1 MKKFRLI
8 FYVICMMFLLEVPS
22 FAYIDP
28 SVMTYT
34 IQAIAGVIIAVGAVI
49 GIVWRKAAKKAK
61 KVLNIDD
68 NAKKE
73 VEDDVVEINP
83 EDVSIEAAVTED
95 VEPDKSDDNK
105 D

>member
-1 MKKFRLI
+1 MFK
-8 FYVICMMFLLEVPS
+8 VIS

-28 SVMTYT
+28 SVTTYVV
-34 IQAIAGVIIAVGAVI
+34 QAIAGVVIAVGAVI

-83 EDVSIEAAVTED
+83 EDASDEAVATEE
-95 VEPDKSDDNK
+95 VANDKSHNE
-105 D
+105 

>member
-95 VEPDKSDDNK
+95 VEPDKSNDN
-105 D
+105 

>member
-1 MKKFRLI
+1 ML
-8 FYVICMMFLLEVPS
+8 FLFEIPT

-95 VEPDKSDDNK
+95 VEPDKSDDN
-105 D
+105 

>member
-8 FYVICMMFLLEVPS
+8 IYVICMMFLLEVPS

-95 VEPDKSDDNK
+95 VEPDKSDDN
-105 D
+105 

>member
-1 MKKFRLI
+1 MFK
-8 FYVICMMFLLEVPS
+8 VIS
-22 FAYIDP
+22 FIYIDP
-28 SVMTYT
+28 SVTTYVV
-34 IQAIAGVIIAVGAVI
+34 QAIAGVVIAVGAVI

-83 EDVSIEAAVTED
+83 EDASDEAAATEE
-95 VEPDKSDDNK
+95 VANDKSHNE
-105 D
+105 

>member
-1 MKKFRLI
+1 
-8 FYVICMMFLLEVPS
+8 MMFLLEVPS

-34 IQAIAGVIIAVGAVI
+34 IQAIAGVIIAVGAFI

-95 VEPDKSDDNK
+95 VEPDKSDDN
-105 D
+105 

>member
-1 MKKFRLI
+1 MKKVSLL
-8 FYVICMMFLLEVPS
+8 FYIICMIFLFEIPS

-34 IQAIAGVIIAVGAVI
+34 IQAIAGVAIAIGAVI
-49 GIVWRKAAKKAK
+49 GIVWRRARQKAK
-61 KVLNIDD
+61 QVLNIDD

-83 EDVSIEAAVTED
+83 EDASDEAAATEE
-95 VEPDKSDDNK
+95 VANDKSHNE
-105 D
+105 

>member
-1 MKKFRLI
+1 MKKFGLL
-8 FYVICMMFLLEVPS
+8 FYVICMIFLFEIPS

-34 IQAIAGVIIAVGAVI
+34 IQAVAGIVIAVGTVL
-49 GIVWRKAAKKAK
+49 GIMWRRAKQKAK
-61 KVLNIDD
+61 QVLNIDD

-83 EDVSIEAAVTED
+83 EDTGAEIAATEEVLD
-95 VEPDKSDDNK
+95 DK
-105 D
+105 

>member
-1 MKKFRLI
+1 MRVL
-8 FYVICMMFLLEVPS
+8 S

-34 IQAIAGVIIAVGAVI
+34 IQAIAGVIIAAGAVV
-49 GIVWRKAAKKAK
+49 GVFWRKAAKKAK
-61 KVLNIDD
+61 KALHIDD

-83 EDVSIEAAVTED
+83 EDTGNEVAAT
-95 VEPDKSDDNK
+95 SDAESDGSKN
-105 D
+105 

>member
-1 MKKFRLI
+1 
-8 FYVICMMFLLEVPS
+8 MMFLLEVPS

-34 IQAIAGVIIAVGAVI
+34 IQAIAGVVIAVGAVI

-83 EDVSIEAAVTED
+83 EDASDEAVATEE
-95 VEPDKSDDNK
+95 VANDKSHNE
-105 D
+105 

>member
-1 MKKFRLI
+1 MFK
-8 FYVICMMFLLEVPS
+8 VIS
-22 FAYIDP
+22 FVYIDP
-28 SVMTYT
+28 SVTTYVV
-34 IQAIAGVIIAVGAVI
+34 QAIAGVVIAVGAVI

-83 EDVSIEAAVTED
+83 EDASDEAVATEE
-95 VEPDKSDDNK
+95 VANDKSHNE
-105 D
+105 

>member
-1 MKKFRLI
+1 MRKLRLL
-8 FYVICMMFLLEVPS
+8 FYTICMLFLFEIPT

-95 VEPDKSDDNK
+95 VEPDKSDDN
-105 D
+105 

>member
-1 MKKFRLI
+1 
-8 FYVICMMFLLEVPS
+8 MMFLLEVPS

-34 IQAIAGVIIAVGAVI
+34 IQAIAGVIITIGAVV
-49 GIVWRKAAKKAK
+49 GIVWRRAKQKAK
-61 KVLNIDD
+61 QVLNIDD

-95 VEPDKSDDNK
+95 VEPDKSDDN
-105 D
+105 

>member
-1 MKKFRLI
+1 MKKVRLL
-8 FYVICMMFLLEVPS
+8 FYTICMIFLFETPS

-34 IQAIAGVIIAVGAVI
+34 IQAIAGVIITIGAVV
-49 GIVWRKAAKKAK
+49 GIVWRRAKQKAK
-61 KVLNIDD
+61 QVLNIDD

-83 EDVSIEAAVTED
+83 EDASDEAVATEE
-95 VEPDKSDDNK
+95 VANDKSHNE
-105 D
+105 

>member
-83 EDVSIEAAVTED
+83 EDANDEAAITKD
-95 VEPDKSDDNK
+95 VSNEKP
-105 D
+105 

>member
-95 VEPDKSDDNK
+95 VEPDKSDDN
-105 D
+105 

>member
-8 FYVICMMFLLEVPS
+8 FYVICMMFLLEVPSFAYIS

-73 VEDDVVEINP
+73 VEDDVKLI
-83 EDVSIEAAVTED
+83 
-95 VEPDKSDDNK
+95 
-105 D
+105 

>member
-83 EDVSIEAAVTED
+83 EDVNIEAAVTED